1 MEIKAKRDELLATLY
16 WTQSI
21 VERRNTMP
29 ILGNV
34 LIEAQKGSVRVT
46 ATDLE
51 VGVRGSVDAEV
62 VKEGT
67 VTVNAKKIYEII
79 REVPNEQVQLKRLDN
94 DWVEIRS
101 GKSVF
106 KIVGM
111 DAKEF
116 PQFPKFDA
124 KSLSSTPAA
133 TVHEMIERT
142 IFSVSMDETRYSLN
156 GVFVEEG
163 DGGKIRP
170 SELRDQSTDE
180 VGRACAGGLH
190 DASLRQVT
198 ASSSCAPMA
207 VFPTVMPM
215 SRYPAAFSVPRADDP
230 PRRNPAGAVPAA
242 DTSYTFHVNPHR
254 GVSDRA
260 PAPHVRDRPER

>member
-46 ATDLE
+46 ATDWE

-94 DWVEIRS
+94 DWVEIVNR
-101 GKSVF
+101 
-106 KIVGM
+106 
-111 DAKEF
+111 
-116 PQFPKFDA
+116 
-124 KSLSSTPAA
+124 
-133 TVHEMIERT
+133 
-142 IFSVSMDETRYSLN
+142 N
-156 GVFVEEG
+156 GVIACRAVVSHRIPAGSAFMYHSQDRHVNVPVSETSG
-163 DGGKIRP
+163 HRGGTDNSVTRIVMKPTHMIGGYAQLSAGFNYYGP
-170 SELRDQSTDE
+170 TGSQRDEIVIVRRREAE
-180 VGRACAGGLH
+180 V
-190 DASLRQVT
+190 
-198 ASSSCAPMA
+198 
-207 VFPTVMPM
+207 VFP
-215 SRYPAAFSVPRADDP
+215 
-230 PRRNPAGAVPAA
+230 
-242 DTSYTFHVNPHR
+242 
-254 GVSDRA
+254 
-260 PAPHVRDRPER
+260 

>member
-1 MEIKAKRDELLATLY
+1 MEIRAKRDELLATLY

-29 ILGNV
+29 ILANV
-34 LIEAQKGSVRVT
+34 LIEAQKGTVRVT

-51 VGVRGSVDAEV
+51 VGVRGEV
-62 VKEGT
+62 EGQVAKEGT

-94 DWVEIRS
+94 DWVEVRS

-124 KSLSSTPAA
+124 KALSTTPAS
-133 TVHEMIERT
+133 TVREMIERT

-156 GVFVEEG
+156 GVFIEEG
-163 DGGKIRP
+163 EGGKIRMVATDGHRLAFEEKSVGSLGLSKGVILP
-170 SELRDQSTDE
+170 RKGLAELKRLLED
-180 VGRACAGGLH
+180 
-190 DASLRQVT
+190 
-198 ASSSCAPMA
+198 
-207 VFPTVMPM
+207 
-215 SRYPAAFSVPRADDP
+215 
-230 PRRNPAGAVPAA
+230 GAE
-242 DTSYTFHVNPHR
+242 
-254 GVSDRA
+254 GV
-260 PAPHVRDRPER
+260 V